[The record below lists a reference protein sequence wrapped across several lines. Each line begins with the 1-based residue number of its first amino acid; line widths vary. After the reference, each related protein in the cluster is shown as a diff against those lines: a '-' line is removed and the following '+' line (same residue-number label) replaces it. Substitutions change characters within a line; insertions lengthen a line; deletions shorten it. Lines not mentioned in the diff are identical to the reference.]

1 MAECD
6 VINRHYDARDASD
19 QEYYRQNPSS
29 YYFWISMSCK
39 KRVAKP
45 SHSLYV
51 MICAIW
57 YIQFKK
63 REIHPWRTDTFSNV
77 AGL

>member
-1 MAECD
+1 
-6 VINRHYDARDASD
+6 
-19 QEYYRQNPSS
+19 
-29 YYFWISMSCK
+29 MSCK